1 MKKRILSLLL
11 VICMVASLLP
21 MAVSAEDAKVA
32 SMTFAKGYTLNAD
45 GDKASS
51 DISLTVTEGGE
62 AAYALTTAEGL
73 VTKDSANASNY
84 HIKFEYPAGGTPTLY
99 LNGANIKNEA
109 NYGMRPGYGKGLFDL
124 KVVVEA
130 DSQVESNYGCI
141 YTKGGDL
148 TISGPG
154 KLSLTVTNLHSAI
167 GVLKP
172 NDIDQ
177 YDLYLKDANLDVK
190 FSGVSGELVSVEK
203 GNIYIEN
210 TTFKGTSGVGSAFNI
225 KGDISVL
232 NSTVDINTS
241 WAGFTTA
248 VGGITIEKST
258 INAIAGF
265 RPIDAKKD
273 VLIKDSTAFL
283 EGDHFENAA
292 INIWGNFVID
302 NSTVE
307 MFALQMPLFTEGTI
321 PTFVGYYRA
330 VAGED
335 DDATARYNEE
345 FYDSYQYMK
354 VVPADTPEESTEE
367 TYEEE
372 TEESTEGT
380 NQTPSNDTSDN
391 TSNETTNQ
399 PVSTPTNAPSDTGSN
414 SDTVL
419 LIVAA
424 VMVLGSAIAA
434 VLIIVKRRKS
444 AE

>member
-21 MAVSAEDAKVA
+21 VIACAEDAKTAGVN
-32 SMTFAKGYTLNAD
+32 FVKGYTLNTA
-45 GDKASS
+45 GDQVASTITLS
-51 DISLTVTEGGE
+51 TTEGG
-62 AAYALTTAEGL
+62 AAVYGLTTAEGL
-73 VTKDSANASNY
+73 VTKDGANANNY
-84 HIKFEYPAGGTPTLY
+84 HIKFEYPAGGTPTVY
-99 LNGANIKNEA
+99 LKGANIKTEA
-109 NYGMRPGYGKGLFDL
+109 GYGFYPSYAKGLFDL
-124 KVVVEA
+124 KVVVET
-130 DSQVESNYGCI
+130 DSQVESYYGCI

-148 TISGPG
+148 TITGPG
-154 KLSLTVTNLHSAI
+154 KLSLNVTSLHSAI

-232 NSTVDINTS
+232 NSTIDINTS

-273 VLIKDSTAFL
+273 VLIKDSDAFL

-292 INIWGNFVID
+292 INVWGKFVID

-307 MFALQMPLFTEGTI
+307 MFALKMPIFTEGTI

-330 VAGED
+330 VAGENEKS
-335 DDATARYNEE
+335 ATRYNEE
-345 FYDSYQYMK
+345 FYDTYSYMK
-354 VVPADTPEESTEE
+354 VVPADTPEETTEE
-367 TYEEE
+367 TYDDYTEE
-372 TEESTEGT
+372 TTKESTVGT
-380 NQTPSNDTSDN
+380 SQ
-391 TSNETTNQ
+391 
-399 PVSTPTNAPSDTGSN
+399 TPTNNPTSTPSDTLSN
-414 SDTVL
+414 EDLVL
-419 LIVAA
+419 VIVAVA
-424 VMVLGSAIAA
+424 MVLVSTTAA

-444 AE
+444 A